1 MDEREELKQELQQ
14 ELLWVEYRMKMLD
27 IIEGK
32 LLQME
37 QLAEMAKQGNL
48 TDMEIESLNSKI
60 NDLASQ
66 VKSIDSES
74 RKKEDERILE

>member
-14 ELLWVEYRMKMLD
+14 ELLLVQYRMKMLD
-27 IIEGK
+27 IMEGK

-37 QLAEMAKQGNL
+37 QLAKMAKQGNL
-48 TDMEIESLNSKI
+48 TDLEIEALNSKI

-66 VKSIDSES
+66 VKAIDSES
-74 RKKEDERILE
+74 RKKEDEKIL

>member
-14 ELLWVEYRMKMLD
+14 ELLLVQYRMKMLD
-27 IIEGK
+27 IMEGK

-37 QLAEMAKQGNL
+37 QLTEVAKQGNL
-48 TDMEIESLNSKI
+48 TDMEIEALNSKI

-66 VKSIDSES
+66 VKAIDSES
-74 RKKEDERILE
+74 RKKEDEKIL